1 MAKKVSSQLT
11 KALNYAFLLLKFR
24 KRGRR
29 ELRLR
34 LEAKGY
40 GQKDI
45 EGALSYLEEKRF
57 IVKESLFE
65 ADEAAALAQQA
76 AAKLKKLTPAKARKR
91 IFAFLLRRGF
101 SNEVIKEVIET
112 QI

>member
-1 MAKKVSSQLT
+1 VAKKVSSQLT

-45 EGALSYLEEKRF
+45 EAALSYLEEKRF
-57 IVKESLFE
+57 IAKDSMSE
-65 ADEAAALAQQA
+65 ADEAAALARQA
-76 AAKLKKLTPAKARKR
+76 ATKLKKLTPAKARKR
-91 IFAFLLRRGF
+91 IFAYLLRRGF
-101 SNEVIKEVIET
+101 SNEVVSET
-112 QI
+112 VDNI